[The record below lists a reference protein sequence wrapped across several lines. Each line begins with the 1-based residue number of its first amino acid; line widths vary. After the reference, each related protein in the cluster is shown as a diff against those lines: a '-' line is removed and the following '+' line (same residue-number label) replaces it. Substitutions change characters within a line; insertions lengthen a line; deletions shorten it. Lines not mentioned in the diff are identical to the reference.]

1 MKKRGMQRRVDKDS
15 MTTEKRGMVF
25 RERPAFFMMTPPISI
40 PTATAGR
47 FTAPGNH
54 KKGNRCLLKTS
65 KRVSYTS

>member
-1 MKKRGMQRRVDKDS
+1 MKKRGIQRRVDIVS

-25 RERPAFFMMTPPISI
+25 RERLALFMMIPPTSI

-54 KKGNRCLLKTS
+54 KQPGYLHGKMTFIIH
-65 KRVSYTS
+65 